1 MNETNV
7 SDVGLLQ
14 WELRLDTI
22 PFILYIFCHFVIMFL
37 SILGNVVVIITAFGS
52 KVEQSPNTVFM
63 GSLGVA
69 DLLTGM
75 FALPS
80 TLVVRVVCQPVYLC
94 GVHKADVFYA
104 AFVFCAVSVN
114 HLVALTIDRF
124 IAVTYPLKYPLIM
137 TPRKVKRILCVVWIL
152 GVFVGVT
159 PSLGSLNYPKQWV
172 CGTANYQAGTVMS
185 ILYSYLQLLPS
196 SVSCCLSFYVRIF
209 TVANKHM
216 KEVSER
222 RRAGMDETKV
232 KRLEA
237 KSRLNATVTSVL
249 VVMAFTVCWFP
260 GSIKNVVEAFVEPSE
275 RIQFTYQTTAEY
287 FGFFNSAVN
296 PIIYASRYRK
306 YRVTFHRIMRLL
318 FPLFMKSGNA

>member
-80 TLVVRVVCQPVYLC
+80 TLLLRVVVSPFTCAAFIRQMFFMP
-94 GVHKADVFYA
+94 

-137 TPRKVKRILCVVWIL
+137 TPRK
-152 GVFVGVT
+152 
-159 PSLGSLNYPKQWV
+159 
-172 CGTANYQAGTVMS
+172 
-185 ILYSYLQLLPS
+185 
-196 SVSCCLSFYVRIF
+196 
-209 TVANKHM
+209 
-216 KEVSER
+216 VSER

-296 PIIYASRYRK
+296 PIIYASRNRK

-318 FPLFMKSGNA
+318 FMKSGNA

>member
-1 MNETNV
+1 MGTEARYDSFLSV
-7 SDVGLLQ
+7 HFLS
-14 WELRLDTI
+14 
-22 PFILYIFCHFVIMFL
+22 FCHHVFVNSWKCCGIM
-37 SILGNVVVIITAFGS
+37 TAFGS
-52 KVEQSPNTVFM
+52 KVDQSPNTVFM

-80 TLVVRVVCQPVYLC
+80 TLFVRVVVSPFTCAAFIRQMFFMP
-94 GVHKADVFYA
+94 

-137 TPRKVKRILCVVWIL
+137 TPRKVKCILCVVWIL

-172 CGTANYQAGTVMS
+172 CGTANYQAGTVTVHS
-185 ILYSYLQLLPS
+185 LLLSATAP
-196 SVSCCLSFYVRIF
+196 VICIMLLSFYVRIF
-209 TVANKHM
+209 TVANKHI
-216 KEVSER
+216 KDVSER

-237 KSRLNATVTSVL
+237 KSRLNATVTSV
-249 VVMAFTVCWFP
+249 
-260 GSIKNVVEAFVEPSE
+260 SS
-275 RIQFTYQTTAEY
+275 
-287 FGFFNSAVN
+287 
-296 PIIYASRYRK
+296 
-306 YRVTFHRIMRLL
+306 
-318 FPLFMKSGNA
+318 